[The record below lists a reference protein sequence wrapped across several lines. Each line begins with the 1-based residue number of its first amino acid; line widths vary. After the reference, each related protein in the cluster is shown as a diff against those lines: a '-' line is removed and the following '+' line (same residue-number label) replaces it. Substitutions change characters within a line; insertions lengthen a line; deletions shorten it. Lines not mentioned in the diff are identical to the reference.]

1 MVQVDSDFIFVSTIE
16 DFNRYL
22 PECNIGTGRYLCF
35 ETFAC
40 VFLLKIMHSIP
51 KSCIYYELPGGTQR
65 DNLTTTKIQNH
76 NTAIL
81 LSDAESTVIERI
93 IQNITWEKL

>member
-1 MVQVDSDFIFVSTIE
+1 MVQVDSDFIFVSTID

-22 PECNIGTGRYLCF
+22 QECNIGTGRYLCF

-40 VFLLKIMHSIP
+40 VFLLKIMHGIP
-51 KSCIYYELPGGTQR
+51 KSCSYYELPGGTQR

-76 NTAIL
+76 NTTIL